1 MKQGSSIAASVGA
14 ILSSL
19 ATLSCCLPIGSAT
32 AIGAGAAS
40 AFFTTLRPWLL
51 GLAVVLIGFG
61 FWQQHRAKQCGL
73 RERWAGTV
81 LLWTAVVVV
90 LGMIVFPQEIAA
102 FIADHLGGAWKQ

>member
-1 MKQGSSIAASVGA
+1 MKQGTGISASVGA
-14 ILSSL
+14 IVSSV
-19 ATLSCCLPIGSAT
+19 ATISCCLPIGFAA

-51 GLAVVLIGFG
+51 GLSVVLIGLG

-73 RERWAGTV
+73 RGRWVATV

-90 LGMIVFPQEIAA
+90 LGMILFPQEIAA
-102 FIADHLGGAWKQ
+102 LIADHLGGAWKS